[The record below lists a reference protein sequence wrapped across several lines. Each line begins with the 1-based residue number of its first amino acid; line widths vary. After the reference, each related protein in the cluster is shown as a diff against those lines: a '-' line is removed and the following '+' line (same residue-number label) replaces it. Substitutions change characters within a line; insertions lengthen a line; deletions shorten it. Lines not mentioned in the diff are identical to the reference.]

1 MSKRPFVTGLL
12 LVGALASVALSAA
25 CGGKAKATPTP
36 EPTSV
41 TQPVSTA
48 TAARAPEVQATAVPE
63 PTVTSVPGAT
73 PGPTV
78 APAPTRAAAVE
89 ATATPGAALA
99 PVTLDELEIPD
110 VVIDAGSLLGD
121 LGGFGAG
128 SVVIPTD
135 LMGGLDLSE
144 AVDGAP

>member
-1 MSKRPFVTGLL
+1 MYYAFPSH
-12 LVGALASVALSAA
+12 
-25 CGGKAKATPTP
+25 
-36 EPTSV
+36 
-41 TQPVSTA
+41 
-48 TAARAPEVQATAVPE
+48 
-63 PTVTSVPGAT
+63 
-73 PGPTV
+73 
-78 APAPTRAAAVE
+78 AAAAE
-89 ATATPGAALA
+89 AAAATPGAALA
-99 PVTLDELEIPD
+99 LVGLDELEIPD